1 MNKRLSLCL
10 TLLTLLTFAVTAQA
24 ETHITLSVQVDLEK
38 RLLNVQGHAN
48 KAVQLPDGTRP
59 KANETFSYDW
69 TFPADH
75 TPEDWRGGAFIR
87 GTDIY
92 LPTKWYPQT
101 DDFLTFDVSVTSP
114 VTTIL
119 PGKIS
124 DEKITMDQYSAR
136 FQMEQPSEGIPLFA
150 GPYKISQLQQGPV
163 TLRTYFYEG
172 MESLSSSYL
181 QRSAKY
187 ITRFQNQ
194 IGPFPFSQFHIVAAP
209 IPAGYG
215 FSGLTYMGQ
224 RVLHLPFIMESSLG
238 HEILHNYWG
247 NGVFPDY
254 ASGNWAEGLT
264 TYMAD
269 YMTAELT
276 NPTKARDMRLSWLRD
291 YNALPLDQDKPVITF
306 VSKHGAASQVI
317 GYHKVAFI
325 FHMLRQTLSDRQFFA
340 GIRHFWMS
348 FAFKSATWADIQTSF
363 ETVSQTDLTSFFQ
376 QWTQSSGAP
385 HFTSLS
391 ARAKRLGEEGW
402 EIDATLLQ
410 TNPIFKT
417 IVPVSIGTGDD
428 LLQNHL
434 IAYSRLSHSKIKVPH
449 RPNAI
454 SLDPD
459 FHILRRLEPNE
470 APPILRDIMLS
481 NQVEVSLLGKLA
493 QHPSTAQQLMDRFLE
508 GAFEIS
514 DKPSLRK
521 PFILVGEDADIADRL
536 QDLRLTPNDEPDTPD
551 ITAQVRAAKLA
562 NGLPYLIISLKPGT
576 EIDALLRPLPHYGK
590 YSSLQFNGSRVI
602 KKSSGQTQPI
612 AVPIR

>member
-1 MNKRLSLCL
+1 MNKPLSLCV
-10 TLLTLLTFAVTAQA
+10 TLLTLFMISVSAQA
-24 ETHITLSVQVDLEK
+24 ETHLTLNVKIDLAN
-38 RLLNVQGHAN
+38 RLLNVEGHAN
-48 KAVQLPDGTRP
+48 KAVKLPDGTQP
-59 KANETFSYDW
+59 KANEAFYYDW
-69 TFPADH
+69 AFPAEH
-75 TPEDWRGGAFIR
+75 TSENWQGGAFVK

-124 DEKITMDQYSAR
+124 DEKNTAGQYSAR
-136 FQMEQPSEGIPLFA
+136 FQMEHPSEGIPLFA
-150 GPYKISQLQQGPV
+150 GPYQITQLQQGPV

-172 MESLSSSYL
+172 MENLSPQYL

-194 IGPFPFSQFHIVAAP
+194 IGPFPFPQFHIIAAP

-215 FSGLTYMGQ
+215 FAGLTYMGQ
-224 RVLHLPFIMESSLG
+224 HILQLPFILESSLG

-269 YMTAELT
+269 YMTAEQT
-276 NPTKARDMRLSWLRD
+276 DPSKARDMRLSWLRD
-291 YNALPLDQDKPVITF
+291 YNALSVDQDKPVTTF
-306 VSKHGAASQVI
+306 ISKHGAASQVI

-325 FHMLRQTLSDRQFFA
+325 FHMLRQTLGDQQFFA
-340 GIRHFWMS
+340 GIRHLWMS
-348 FAFKSATWADIQTSF
+348 FAFKTATWADIQTSF
-363 ETVSQTDLTSFFQ
+363 ETVTQVDLTSFFQ

-402 EIDATLLQ
+402 EIDATILQ
-410 TNPIFKT
+410 ITPVFKT

-434 IAYSRLSHSKIKVPH
+434 TANSRLSRSKIKVLQ

-459 FHILRRLEPNE
+459 FNILRRLGPNE
-470 APPILRDIMLS
+470 TEPILRDIMLS
-481 NQVEVSLLGKLA
+481 PQVEVSLLGKIA
-493 QHPSTAQQLMDRFLE
+493 EEPSTARQLMDRLLE
-508 GAFEIS
+508 GSFDIS
-514 DKPSLRK
+514 DKISLQK
-521 PFILVGEDADIADRL
+521 PFILIGEHTDIADRL
-536 QDLRLTPNDEPDTPD
+536 QNLRLTPNDSFD
-551 ITAQVRAAKLA
+551 ITEFSARIRAAKLA

-576 EIDALLRPLPHYGK
+576 GLQPLLRPLPHYGK
-590 YSSLQFNGSRVI
+590 YSELHFNGSRVI
-602 KKSSGQTQPI
+602 KKSTGKTQPI